1 MFDLHSIILT
11 NFRSYVGTHK
21 FEFPTAVGLYY
32 FTGKNLSEPSLG
44 ANGSGKSTFLDAI
57 TWCLYGLTTRK
68 LKANEVLP
76 WDSNVGCSVTLEL
89 TVGQQELQIKR
100 TQKPNSL
107 LLNDKPIDQTELETH
122 IRLNFDSFLYS
133 VINTQFG
140 QSFFSLAPSVK
151 LTLFSDIMG
160 LDFWLEK
167 SEKASYLALGL
178 KHQEGELEK
187 AIDKSVILAGAC
199 KKDLNH
205 YKKSSDTFDN
215 NKEVKIKLARKELS
229 RVVDKAISLDE
240 KLADIKNENHSKLKK
255 LEGLRDAYLSATQ
268 KASRE
273 RSECSGQIK
282 IHQQQYTGLKNL
294 QEGCPLCLQTIDR
307 RYVDILTRDL
317 NLKIV
322 DLINHRDL
330 IDKDHSAYMKH
341 LIQTN
346 GKINALTDEMN
357 EIRDQEAELKLL
369 DAKMVRLEREI
380 DELVEELNPWQDF
393 ILAKNLQLKH
403 INDAFST
410 DQKSLKACQAHLAAA
425 QFWIKGFKR
434 IRLFIIEQAFRTLEI
449 EINNSLAQLG
459 MIDWQISFNVER
471 ENKSGGITKGFVV
484 FVKSPAN
491 TEPVRWEN
499 WSGGETQRLQLA
511 GDLGLANLI
520 MHQHGLNNTIEI
532 YDEPSTHLSPEGML
546 DLANMLYER
555 AMSEA
560 KRIWIV
566 DHAAITNFGEFE
578 GIITAMKNH
587 NGSTITID
595 NR

>member
-1 MFDLHSIILT
+1 MFDLHSIVFT
-11 NFRSYVGTHK
+11 NFRSYVGTHE
-21 FEFPTAVGLYY
+21 FEFPKAVGLYY

-76 WDSNVGCSVTLEL
+76 WDSDTGCSVTLEL

-107 LLNDKPIDQTELETH
+107 LLNDKPVDQTELETH
-122 IRLNFDSFLYS
+122 LRLNFDSFLYS

-140 QSFFSLAPSVK
+140 QSFFSLTPSAK

-167 SEKASYLALGL
+167 SEAAGYRAVGLSYQETKIKDSIMRATNYKQVYEKDLAQAHLRSDEF
-178 KHQEGELEK
+178 KNNQK
-187 AIDKSVILAGAC
+187 AIIELK
-199 KKDLNH
+199 
-205 YKKSSDTFDN
+205 T
-215 NKEVKIKLARKELS
+215 KELT
-229 RVVDKAISLDE
+229 RAVDKAISLDE
-240 KLADIKNENHSKLKK
+240 KLADIKFENHSKLKK
-255 LEGLRDAYLSATQ
+255 LEKSRDSFVSNIQ
-268 KASRE
+268 KIAHE
-273 RSECSGQIK
+273 RSECSGKIK
-282 IHQQQYTGLKNL
+282 VYKEGYTKFKDL
-294 QEGCPLCLQTIDR
+294 QNGCPLCLQKVDKPHLDLLKHDLDKQIQFLESELRGIDE
-307 RYVDILTRDL
+307 
-317 NLKIV
+317 
-322 DLINHRDL
+322 
-330 IDKDHSAYMKH
+330 DHTVFMKY

-346 GKINALTDEMN
+346 GKINALIDEMN
-357 EIRDQEAELKLL
+357 EIRNKEAEVKLL
-369 DAKMVRLEREI
+369 DAKIDHLENKI
-380 DELVEELNPWQDF
+380 DDLINEDNPWTDYIFEKNYGLDQIKNVLSIDTK
-393 ILAKNLQLKH
+393 ILE
-403 INDAFST
+403 T
-410 DQKSLKACQAHLAAA
+410 CQTHLATVE
-425 QFWIKGFKR
+425 FWVKGFKR
-434 IRLFIIEQAFRTLEI
+434 VRLFIIEQAFKTLEI

-459 MIDWQISFNVER
+459 MIDWQISFDVER

-520 MHQHGLNNTIEI
+520 MHQHGLDNTIEI

-555 AMSEA
+555 AIGEG

-578 GIITAMKNH
+578 GTITAMKDR

>member
-1 MFDLHSIILT
+1 MFDLRSIVLT

-21 FEFPTAVGLYY
+21 FEFPKAIGLYY

-68 LKANEVLP
+68 LKASEVLP
-76 WDSNVGCSVTLEL
+76 WDSDTGCSVTLEL

-107 LLNDKPIDQTELETH
+107 LLNDKPVDQTELETH
-122 IRLNFDSFLYS
+122 IRLNFDSFLYA

-140 QSFFSLAPSVK
+140 QSFFSLTPSAK

-160 LDFWLEK
+160 LDFWLGK
-167 SEKASYLALGL
+167 SETAGYKAVGL
-178 KHQEGELEK
+178 SFQETQIKESILK
-187 AIDKSVILAGAC
+187 ATNYKQIYE
-199 KKDLNH
+199 KDLEH
-205 YKKSSDTFDN
+205 AHMRSDEFMN
-215 NKEVKIKLARKELS
+215 NQKTIIEFKTKELS
-229 RVVDKAISLDE
+229 RTVDKAISLDE
-240 KLADIKNENHSKLKK
+240 KLADIKLENHSKLKK
-255 LEGLRDAYLSATQ
+255 LEKVRDACLSNTQ
-268 KASRE
+268 TTARE
-273 RSECSGQIK
+273 SSECLGKIK
-282 IHQQQYTGLKNL
+282 AYKGGYAKFKDL
-294 QEGCPLCLQTIDR
+294 QNGCPLCLQK
-307 RYVDILTRDL
+307 VDKPHLDTLKYDL
-317 NLKIV
+317 DKQIQFLESELRGFDEDHAMHMKY
-322 DLINHRDL
+322 LI
-330 IDKDHSAYMKH
+330 K
-341 LIQTN
+341 TN
-346 GKINALTDEMN
+346 GKINALIDEMN
-357 EIRDQEAELKLL
+357 EIRSKEAEIKLL
-369 DAKMVRLEREI
+369 DAKINHLENEI
-380 DELVEELNPWQDF
+380 NDLANEESPWTDF
-393 ILAKNLQLKH
+393 IVDKNSRL
-403 INDAFST
+403 
-410 DQKSLKACQAHLAAA
+410 DQVKKVLSIDTKLLETCQAHLATV
-425 QFWIKGFKR
+425 QFWVKGFR
-434 IRLFIIEQAFRTLEI
+434 RVRLFIIEQAFKTLEI
-449 EINNSLAQLG
+449 EINNSLTQLG
-459 MIDWQISFNVER
+459 MMDWQISFDVER

-520 MHQHGLNNTIEI
+520 MHQHGLDNTIEI

-555 AMSEA
+555 AISES

-578 GIITAMKNH
+578 GTITAMKDRH
-587 NGSTITID
+587 GSTITID